1 MLWPVTLAAK
11 KRVAA
16 PMPEPATRRLQ
27 GDISRKAN
35 AAAIQFRP
43 QANASSTTS
52 NLAVVAASIFE
63 CGSDIVFGNPAGR
76 WASAHAIAVPT
87 GWRGNPVMQ
96 IRGRPL

>member
-11 KRVAA
+11 NRIAA

-35 AAAIQFRP
+35 AAAIQFSP
-43 QANASSTTS
+43 HAKASSTTS

-76 WASAHAIAVPT
+76 ASAHAIARSAV
-87 GWRGNPVMQ
+87 WRGNPVMQ
-96 IRGRPL
+96 I